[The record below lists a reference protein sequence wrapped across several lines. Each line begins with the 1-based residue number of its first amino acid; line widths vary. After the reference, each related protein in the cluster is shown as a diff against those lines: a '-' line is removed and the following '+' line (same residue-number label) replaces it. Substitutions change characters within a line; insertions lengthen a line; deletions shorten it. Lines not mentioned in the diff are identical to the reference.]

1 MRETFASLKYPAY
14 RIWFFSA
21 LIANI
26 GTWMQRIAQDW
37 LVLRTLTNDS
47 AYAVGVVSALQFG
60 PSLLFSPHA
69 GVVADRVNP
78 RKLLVCTQ
86 GLMGLISALLAVDVI
101 SGQVQLW
108 HVYVAAALAGVV
120 AAYDAPVRQTFV
132 ASMVPVGSL
141 SNAVGLNAT
150 SFNAARLI
158 GPAFAGL
165 VINWVGEGWVF
176 GINALTFL
184 MPMAALILTPRR
196 HFREV
201 ERSKP
206 KPGQLREGVAYLRS
220 RSDILVIM
228 VVVAV
233 VSAMTLNFPVT
244 LAAMVR
250 STFHMEADAYGNVSS
265 SFAIGSLTGAL
276 VAARRRD
283 ARVRL
288 VIIGALGLGV
298 ATCIL
303 ALMPN
308 YYTFMA
314 ASIPVGFFVLSL
326 LTAANQ
332 TVQLTTPEAV
342 RGRVMSLYVMVLLGA
357 TPIGSPVVGWLSDAF
372 GPRAAL
378 IAGGISSM
386 TAALLVSLWAFKAW
400 NIRLRYLRHAPFVET
415 VRLRQGEADNEN
427 GLISPQDD
435 QLKRC

>member
-1 MRETFASLKYPAY
+1 MRDTFASLKYPAY

-86 GLMGLISALLAVDVI
+86 GLMGLISALLAADVI

-108 HVYVAAALAGVV
+108 HVY
-120 AAYDAPVRQTFV
+120 
-132 ASMVPVGSL
+132 VPVGSL

-283 ARVRL
+283 SRVRL
-288 VIIGALGLGV
+288 VVIAALGLG
-298 ATCIL
+298 ATTCIL

-386 TAALLVSLWAFKAW
+386 TAALLVTLWAFKAW
-400 NIRLRYLRHAPFVET
+400 NIRLKYLRHAPFVET
-415 VRLRQGEADNEN
+415 VRVHQGEADNEN
-427 GLISPQDD
+427 GIISPQDD

>member
-1 MRETFASLKYPAY
+1 M
-14 RIWFFSA
+14 
-21 LIANI
+21 
-26 GTWMQRIAQDW
+26 
-37 LVLRTLTNDS
+37 
-47 AYAVGVVSALQFG
+47 
-60 PSLLFSPHA
+60 
-69 GVVADRVNP
+69 
-78 RKLLVCTQ
+78 
-86 GLMGLISALLAVDVI
+86 
-101 SGQVQLW
+101 
-108 HVYVAAALAGVV
+108 
-120 AAYDAPVRQTFV
+120 
-132 ASMVPVGSL
+132 
-141 SNAVGLNAT
+141 
-150 SFNAARLI
+150 
-158 GPAFAGL
+158 
-165 VINWVGEGWVF
+165 
-176 GINALTFL
+176 
-184 MPMAALILTPRR
+184 
-196 HFREV
+196 
-201 ERSKP
+201 
-206 KPGQLREGVAYLRS
+206 
-220 RSDILVIM
+220 
-228 VVVAV
+228 
-233 VSAMTLNFPVT
+233 
-244 LAAMVR
+244 
-250 STFHMEADAYGNVSS
+250 
-265 SFAIGSLTGAL
+265 
-276 VAARRRD
+276 AARRRD
-283 ARVRL
+283 SRVRL

-386 TAALLVSLWAFKAW
+386 SVALLVSLWAFKAW